1 MELEKEVIFQLLLI
15 RMIRTVKTLMNNN
28 TNYRFMKYF
37 IAALVMASLISCHEE
52 TKAPAAAPTNAPD
65 TVPVI
70 VIHDTNVTKNIE
82 LPAELLPYE
91 QAALFARVQ
100 GYIKDLKVDMGDK
113 VRQGQTLAIIEAP
126 ELQTKYA
133 EFQASLQAAKAKYMS
148 SADVYQ
154 RLSRAAQ
161 AKTPG
166 IVAPVDLERSRN
178 QYLADSASYEA
189 SRQLARSYKEV
200 AGYLILTAPFN
211 GVVTARNADRGTL
224 VGNNQAILTIQQ
236 NNKLR
241 LRVAVPELYVAS
253 GAISKTANFR
263 VDAYPNKLFKAT
275 LTRKS
280 ESIDPQTRT
289 ELWEYIYDNSNHEL
303 KTGSFAYL
311 KLGLQRTGNSFILPP
326 TTVVTNQ
333 ERKFVI
339 KVKDGKAIWVDVRQ
353 GMSTDKGIEVFGE
366 LSNADTIL
374 VRGTDERK
382 PGSSAYWKV
391 VQ

>member
-1 MELEKEVIFQLLLI
+1 
-15 RMIRTVKTLMNNN
+15 
-28 TNYRFMKYF
+28 MKYF
-37 IAALVMASLISCHEE
+37 IAVAGIVLLTACQNNAPS
-52 TKAPAAAPTNAPD
+52 PAAAPATTLD
-65 TVPVI
+65 TVPVF
-70 VIHDTNVTKNIE
+70 VLHDTNVTKNIE

-91 QAALFARVQ
+91 QAALFARVP
-100 GYIKDLKVDMGDK
+100 GYVKDLKVDMGDK

-133 EFQASLQAAKAKYMS
+133 EFQSSLQAAKAKYMS

-154 RLSRAAQ
+154 RLSKASQ

-200 AGYLILTAPFN
+200 AGYLVLTAPFD

-224 VGNNQAILTIQQ
+224 VGNNQAILTVQRNI
-236 NNKLR
+236 KLR

-253 GAISKTANFR
+253 GAVSKTANFR
-263 VDAYPNKLFKAT
+263 VDAFPDKLFQAT
-275 LTRKS
+275 LSRKS

-289 ELWEYIYDNSNHEL
+289 ELWEYVFDNNNREL
-303 KTGSFAYL
+303 IAGSFAYV
-311 KLGLQRTGNSFILPP
+311 KLGLQRNGNSFILAP
-326 TTVVTNQ
+326 TAIVTNQ

-339 KVKDGKAIWVDVRQ
+339 KVKEGKATWIDVRQ
-353 GMSTDKGIEVFGE
+353 GMSTDKGIEVFGD
-366 LSNADTIL
+366 LNNGDTLII
-374 VRGTDERK
+374 RATDERK
-382 PGSSAYWKV
+382 PGSTAWWKV
-391 VQ
+391 GHF

>member
-1 MELEKEVIFQLLLI
+1 
-15 RMIRTVKTLMNNN
+15 
-28 TNYRFMKYF
+28 MKYF
-37 IAALVMASLISCHEE
+37 IAALGIALLTGCQNE
-52 TKAPAAAPTNAPD
+52 TPSPAAAPANALD
-65 TVPVI
+65 TVPVF

-100 GYIKDLKVDMGDK
+100 GYIKDLKVDMGDR
-113 VRQGQTLAIIEAP
+113 VHQGQTLALIEAP

-133 EFQASLQAAKAKYMS
+133 EFQASLQAANAKYKS

-154 RLSRAAQ
+154 RLSKAAQ

-178 QYLADSASYEA
+178 QYLADSASFEA

-200 AGYLILTAPFN
+200 AGYLVLTAPFD

-224 VGNNQAILTIQQ
+224 VGNNQAILTVQR

-253 GAISKTANFR
+253 GALSKTASFR
-263 VDAYPNKLFKAT
+263 VDAYPNKLFQAT

-289 ELWEYIYDNSNHEL
+289 ELWEYIYDNSQHDL
-303 KTGSFAYL
+303 KTGSFAYV
-311 KLGLQRTGNSFILPP
+311 KVGLQRSGNSFILPP
-326 TTVVTNQ
+326 AAVVTNQ

-339 KVKDGKAIWVDVRQ
+339 KVKEGKAIWVDVRQ

-366 LSNADTIL
+366 LNNNDTL
-374 VRGTDERK
+374 VVRASDERK
-382 PGSSAYWKV
+382 PGSTAWWKV
-391 VQ
+391 SH

>member
-1 MELEKEVIFQLLLI
+1 
-15 RMIRTVKTLMNNN
+15 
-28 TNYRFMKYF
+28 MKYI
-37 IAALVMASLISCHEE
+37 IAALVIAASTGCESNS
-52 TKAPAAAPTNAPD
+52 PSQAAAPANVTD
-65 TVPVI
+65 TVPVF

-133 EFQASLQAAKAKYMS
+133 EFQSSLQAAKAKYMS

-154 RLSRAAQ
+154 RLSKAAQ

-200 AGYLILTAPFN
+200 AGYLVLTAPFN
-211 GVVTARNADRGTL
+211 GVITARNADRGTL
-224 VGNNQAILTIQQ
+224 VGNNQPILTIQR

-263 VDAYPNKLFKAT
+263 VDAYPNQLFQAT

-289 ELWEYIYDNSNHEL
+289 EMWEYVYDNSNHEL
-303 KTGSFAYL
+303 KTGSFAYV
-311 KLGLQRTGNSFILPP
+311 KVGLQRTGNSFILPP
-326 TTVVTNQ
+326 SAVVTNQ

-339 KVKDGKAIWVDVRQ
+339 KIKEGKANWVDVRQ
-353 GMSTDKGIEVFGE
+353 GMSTDKGVEVFGD
-366 LSNADTIL
+366 LNNNDTL
-374 VRGTDERK
+374 VVRATDERK
-382 PGSSAYWKV
+382 PGSVAFWKV
-391 VQ
+391 SAK